1 MCGVKLVWKKIRNK
15 RMRSNAK
22 VHKRVVLFFYTIFF
36 LFYLYRNYV
45 YVIVVRAIS
54 PRSENNLKHAIR

>member
-15 RMRSNAK
+15 QMRSNAK
-22 VHKRVVLFFYTIFF
+22 VHKRVVLLFYTIFF
-36 LFYLYRNYV
+36 LFYLYRNYI

-54 PRSENNLKHAIR
+54 PRSDNNLKHAIP